1 VSEVK
6 SAGRPKGY
14 AAWRPHRKTRTIL
27 EQVDSVLDDYQEHL
41 PLTIRQ
47 VFYRLVGIYNYP
59 KTEADY
65 KRLCEYLV
73 RARRAGMIPFDSLRD
88 DGLSVMA
95 HRHYDGAEDFHRQ
108 IRLMGERFKQDKL
121 ANQDVDIRVYCEAEG
136 MMPQLSR
143 ILEPY
148 SVPVRSCSGFD
159 SLSAKR
165 DLLEWALEVE
175 VYEGKTPVVLHLG
188 DCDPSGDSIF
198 ESIRDDVLAFMDYD
212 DPDLAR
218 KVRNRETFRRVALT
232 ADQIE
237 RYDLPT
243 APPKGSDSRSASWE
257 GDTCQLE
264 ALEPEDLRAIL
275 EVEVAEWLD
284 PEKLRRDREQEI
296 TTRRELMRA
305 LPAGKESA

>member
-1 VSEVK
+1 MSNLK
-6 SAGRPKGY
+6 TAGRPKGY
-14 AAWRPHRKTRTIL
+14 AKWRLHKKTRVTL
-27 EQVDSVLDDYQEHL
+27 EQVDQVLVGYQEHL

-47 VFYRLVGIYNYP
+47 VFYRLVGLHDYP

-88 DGLSVMA
+88 DGLSVMG

-136 MMPQLSR
+136 MMPQLGR

-165 DLLEWALEVE
+165 DLLEWALATE

-188 DCDPSGDSIF
+188 DCDPSGSSIF
-198 ESIRDDVLAFMDYD
+198 ESVRDDVLAFMDSD

-218 KVRNRETFRRVALT
+218 KVRNRESFRRVALT
-232 ADQIE
+232 AEQIGLY
-237 RYDLPT
+237 RLPT
-243 APPKGSDSRSASWE
+243 APPKGSDSRSANWE

-264 ALEPEDLRAIL
+264 ALEPEDLKAIVEI
-275 EVEVAEWLD
+275 EVEEWLD
-284 PEKLRRDREQEI
+284 SEQLRRDREQEI

-305 LPAGKESA
+305 LPAGGAA